1 MDTKH
6 RRYHKDETSGIDVT
20 IENITENRY
29 EATVNIPVCI
39 LKCESLR
46 LNNHHFSISITPKVP
61 PDELLDDIVTI
72 RIRRGYSRGG
82 MGLIKDRNVS
92 LKFDEAT
99 VSGELVLKPKFYILP
114 EERFT
119 KQNLKRKSKEKRERR
134 HQAEQEQSTSLV
146 SKLNPFKSTSKTNS

>member
-6 RRYHKDETSGIDVT
+6 RRYHKDEASGIEVT
-20 IENITENRY
+20 IENVTENRY
-29 EATVNIPVCI
+29 EATVIVPVCI

-72 RIRRGYSRGG
+72 RIKRGYVRGG
-82 MGLIKDRNVS
+82 MGLIKDRNAV
-92 LKFDEAT
+92 LKFDEAF

-114 EERFT
+114 EERFN
-119 KQNLKRKSKEKRERR
+119 KQNLKRKSKEKKERR
-134 HQAEQEQSTSLV
+134 REAEKTDSSLA
-146 SKLNPFKSTSKTNS
+146 SKLNPFKTTSKN

>member
-6 RRYHKDETSGIDVT
+6 RRYHKDEASGIEVT
-20 IENITENRY
+20 IENVTENRY
-29 EATVNIPVCI
+29 EATVLVPVCI

-72 RIRRGYSRGG
+72 RIKRGYVRGG
-82 MGLIKDRNVS
+82 MGLIKDRNAV
-92 LKFDEAT
+92 LKFDEAF

-114 EERFT
+114 EERFN
-119 KQNLKRKSKEKRERR
+119 KQNLKRKSKEKKERR
-134 HQAEQEQSTSLV
+134 HEAEKTDSSLA
-146 SKLNPFKSTSKTNS
+146 SKLNPFKTTSKN